1 MFRSIVLKTS
11 SESLLSGIQAALIAS
26 FSIDDSDSSED
37 VTFKMNLRFFRHYR
51 VYSNSLKIIIKRT
64 RIFLELCSRGP
75 PSKLAREG
83 KIRRRLFTSYIKRAI
98 KHFHVLL
105 VQ

>member
-1 MFRSIVLKTS
+1 
-11 SESLLSGIQAALIAS
+11 
-26 FSIDDSDSSED
+26 
-37 VTFKMNLRFFRHYR
+37 MNLRFFRHYR

-75 PSKLAREG
+75 PSSLAREG

-105 VQ
+105 VVKESYKKARTCKVNVGFANLNLLPF